1 MVKGKDGNHCLGNCQ
16 ELSSAGVSKE
26 GEPSEGAGGSQELKG
41 RCGWNHGLI
50 WQLDRHLLVL
60 A

>member
-26 GEPSEGAGGSQELKG
+26 GEPSEGSRRFPGIERQVWLEP
-41 RCGWNHGLI
+41 RF
-50 WQLDRHLLVL
+50 DL
-60 A
+60 AIG